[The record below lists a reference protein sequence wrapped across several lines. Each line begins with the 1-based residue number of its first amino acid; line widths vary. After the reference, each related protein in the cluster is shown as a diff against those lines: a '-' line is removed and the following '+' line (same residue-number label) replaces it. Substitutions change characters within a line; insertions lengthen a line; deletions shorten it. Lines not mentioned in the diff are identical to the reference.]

1 MKYSTPEICPLEIIA
16 EKCSAASMI
25 SSDEQIYI
33 QNGTT
38 DDEFT
43 KTTIY

>member
-25 SSDEQIYI
+25 SSDEHIYI
-33 QNGTT
+33 ENGTT

-43 KTTIY
+43 KMTIS